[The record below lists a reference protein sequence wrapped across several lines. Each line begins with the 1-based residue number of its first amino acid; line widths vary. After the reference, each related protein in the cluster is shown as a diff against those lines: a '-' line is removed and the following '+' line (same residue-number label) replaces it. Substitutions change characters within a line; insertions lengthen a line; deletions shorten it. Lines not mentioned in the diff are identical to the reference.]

1 LKLIAGLF
9 AIALWIAT
17 APWAMAVEAVHET
30 RPAAGFNRIEIDGQ
44 AEVVLRQGTVEG
56 LAIDASAEALR
67 HIETSVH
74 GRTLTIEIV
83 EQRRWWDWMFAGSA
97 TRTPRITID
106 LIQLER
112 LEAAGSVKFNA
123 ASLRSD
129 DLRLD
134 FAGACTLRI
143 ADLQANRLKLE
154 SAGAV
159 KAEIAGKVGAQFVEL
174 SGASSYLAGDLISDS
189 ASLQVS
195 GAGKALINA
204 LKTLKV
210 EISGAG
216 VVKYVGDPK
225 VEQDITG
232 VGKVSRVESP

>member
-1 LKLIAGLF
+1 LNLIPGVF
-9 AIALWIAT
+9 AVALWIAA
-17 APWAMAVEAVHET
+17 APGAMAADAVHET
-30 RPAAGFNRIEIDGQ
+30 RQAAGFNRIEIDGQ
-44 AEVVLRQGTVEG
+44 AEVVLRQGTFEG

-74 GRTLTIEIV
+74 GRTLTIEIID
-83 EQRRWWDWMFAGSA
+83 QRRWWDWVFAGSA

-112 LEAAGSVKFNA
+112 LEAAGSVKFS
-123 ASLRSD
+123 ASTLRSE

-143 ADLQANRLKLE
+143 GDLQASRLKLE

-159 KAEIAGKVGAQFVEL
+159 KAEVAGKVGSQFVEL
-174 SGASSYLAGDLISDS
+174 SGASSYLAGDLVSDS

-204 LKTLKV
+204 VKTLKV

-216 VVKYVGDPK
+216 VVKYVGNPK